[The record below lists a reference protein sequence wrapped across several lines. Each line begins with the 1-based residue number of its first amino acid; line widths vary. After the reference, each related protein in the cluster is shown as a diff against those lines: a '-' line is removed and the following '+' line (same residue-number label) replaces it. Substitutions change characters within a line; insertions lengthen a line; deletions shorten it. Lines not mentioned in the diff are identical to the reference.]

1 MTLEKLNY
9 LIVLSE
15 EKNITKAARR
25 LYISQPSLTG
35 YLNRLEADLGF
46 HIFDR
51 NHTPI
56 QLTPNGQLYIDKM
69 RLILSEE
76 ENLKEELRL
85 REKMIETV
93 SIGIGHLHSNIICP
107 SLIKFLSEKCP
118 HLNIS
123 ILEGGEVD
131 LMKKMKHGQIDLF
144 LGFTVI
150 DNSDY
155 IYGKLWNESIAI
167 LVPNK
172 FLKLSEETL
181 RNNSKNNPY
190 ILDSSVLDNIPVI
203 MPSSAQGL
211 NHNYQ
216 QLITRTGLH
225 PARIYR
231 TGNMLTGIQ
240 MVGKEI
246 GYLYNSPNVVDFLES
261 TEREN
266 IVICSDSGSLD
277 MRDYLYSYSENNA
290 HKDNILEIISA
301 LQELKNTFNIG

>member
-1 MTLEKLNY
+1 
-9 LIVLSE
+9 
-15 EKNITKAARR
+15 
-25 LYISQPSLTG
+25 
-35 YLNRLEADLGF
+35 
-46 HIFDR
+46 
-51 NHTPI
+51 
-56 QLTPNGQLYIDKM
+56 
-69 RLILSEE
+69 
-76 ENLKEELRL
+76 
-85 REKMIETV
+85 MIETV

-118 HLNIS
+118 RLNIS

-172 FLKLSEETL
+172 FLQLSEETL

-216 QLITRTGLH
+216 QLITRMGLH

-266 IVICSDSGSLD
+266 IVICSDSSALD

>member
-15 EKNITKAARR
+15 EKNITRAARR

-35 YLNRLEADLGF
+35 YINRLEADLGF

-51 NHTPI
+51 NHTPVL
-56 QLTPNGQLYIDKM
+56 LTPNGKLYIDKM

-76 ENLKEELRL
+76 EHLKEELRL
-85 REKMIETV
+85 REKMIETI

-107 SLIKFLSEKCP
+107 SLVEFLSERCP

-123 ILEGGEVD
+123 ILEGGEID
-131 LMKKMKHGQIDLF
+131 LMKKMKNGQIDLF
-144 LGFTVI
+144 LGFAVI

-155 IYGKLWNESIAI
+155 VYGKLWNESIALLI
-167 LVPNK
+167 PNK
-172 FLKLSEETL
+172 FLQLSEKDL
-181 RNNSKNNPY
+181 HKNGKDNPY
-190 ILDSSVLDNIPVI
+190 IVDSSVLDRIPII
-203 MPSSAQGL
+203 MPSNAQGL

-216 QLITRTGLH
+216 QMITRMGLH

-231 TGNMLTGIQ
+231 TGNMLTGIH
-240 MVGKEI
+240 MVGRGI
-246 GYLYNSPNVVDFLES
+246 GYLYNSPNIIDFLSPE
-261 TEREN
+261 ERETV
-266 IVICSDSGSLD
+266 VICSDNGALD
-277 MRDYLYSYSENNA
+277 VRDYLYGYSENNA

-301 LQELKNTFNIG
+301 LRELKESLNME